1 MSLTINGIIYPIDTT
16 TRIVVRPP
24 NRDGWEMEH
33 LVLPENIGDL
43 TNLISLDIGYC
54 QAERIPESIGNL
66 RNLKFLYIN
75 DSDLTKLPESIG
87 NLTNLKELN
96 LYMNYLTSLPETIGN
111 LINLRI
117 LNLSYNSQL
126 REIPYSIGRLP
137 NLKKLEISGTAF
149 GINTKLEYAT
159 TDSIK
164 DFLKMKLK
172 EVEKQE
178 LIKMKTA
185 IVSALKGT
193 PMNHDNIVKSIDIA
207 FPNVVD
213 KEGVKI
219 TARDMLNEYLNKF
232 ATQEGGDIYGKY
244 HVGKS
249 SFKFKR
255 LSRKVSRRKASKRK
269 SKKASRTASRKRQH
283 LVMLFL

>member
-1 MSLTINGIIYPIDTT
+1 MSVTIKGRIYPIATT
-16 TRIVVRPP
+16 TRIVLRPP
-24 NRDGWEMEH
+24 NRDGWEREH

-43 TNLISLDIGYC
+43 TNLTTLDIGFC
-54 QAERIPESIGNL
+54 QAKRIPESIGNL
-66 RNLKFLYIN
+66 RNLEILKVN
-75 DSDLTKLPESIG
+75 DSNLTTLPESIG

-96 LYMNYLTSLPETIGN
+96 LYMNKLTSLPETIGS
-111 LINLRI
+111 LIDLRI
-117 LNLSYNSQL
+117 LNLSYNTRL

-137 NLKKLEISGTAF
+137 NLKKLEISETAF
-149 GINTKLEYAT
+149 ARNTGLEYAT
-159 TDSIK
+159 TNSIK

-244 HVGKS
+244 LVGKS

-255 LSRKVSRRKASKRK
+255 LSRKVSKRKTSKRK